1 MAEYPKEIY
10 RALRTLDKHFKTTD
24 PQYYVAAILMASVTQ
39 GANVDLIANYLK
51 WPLADVALVAS
62 RFWANGVWKGTELA
76 ADWVNPKNDGMGFWL
91 DMQVGAGLLERG
103 RRADGE
109 IAYKM
114 NEQGVKYVET
124 KMLKRMR

>member
-1 MAEYPKEIY
+1 M
-10 RALRTLDKHFKTTD
+10 
-24 PQYYVAAILMASVTQ
+24 
-39 GANVDLIANYLK
+39 
-51 WPLADVALVAS
+51 AS

-114 NEQGVKYVET
+114 NEQGVKYRRNQNAQEDEVIDEPQIMT
-124 KMLKRMR
+124 LGEIADFLKVHRSTLYRLIKQRKLPVFRIGSDYRARRSGPDGMDAGADR